1 MYQRAQLK
9 QSVKQTIAGTRP
21 RPMWVTL
28 LYLIVSSIGGSII
41 SGVINGVS
49 GMNALSTVYTD
60 LMLALEYDIE
70 AVVEEL
76 IFTYA
81 NQLATLVGSIITA
94 SLLTGILMALWNGLM
109 TVGFNGY
116 CLSLVKGENPGIDR
130 VFCGFPMF
138 GKVILT
144 ALLVWVFTSLWTLL
158 YALILI
164 VCIVVGALFIESVP
178 AVGAII
184 MVAGYA
190 LFLFLMVRLTL
201 RYAMTNYI
209 LLDTGKYGL
218 EAITESKKMMKG
230 KKGKLFGLY
239 FSFIGWYLLMYA
251 VMLVGVLL
259 FAVLLGVGGAGVFA
273 GGASFGAVAGMVGG
287 AVFVMIVMV
296 AAIYLISIWLQPYIT
311 GSEAKFY
318 LHFKPQE
325 PAPVQNWPTLGD
337 STVTESDSEY

>member
-28 LYLIVSSIGGSII
+28 LYLVVSSIGGSII
-41 SGVINGVS
+41 SGVISGVS
-49 GMNALSTVYTD
+49 GMNALNTVYTD
-60 LMLALEYDIE
+60 LMMAFEFDIE
-70 AVVEEL
+70 AAMEEL

-81 NQLATLVGSIITA
+81 NQLATLIGTIITA
-94 SLLTGILMALWNGLM
+94 SLVTGILMALWNGLM
-109 TVGFNGY
+109 AVGFNGY

-130 VFCGFPMF
+130 IFCGFPVF

-144 ALLVWVFTSLWTLL
+144 SFLVWVFTSLWTLL
-158 YALILI
+158 YALLLI
-164 VCIVVGALFIESVP
+164 VFVVVGALFMESLP
-178 AVGAII
+178 AVAAIV
-184 MVAGYA
+184 MLVGYI
-190 LFLFLMVRLTL
+190 LFLFLMIRLHL

-218 EAITESKKMMKG
+218 EAISESKQMMKG
-230 KKGKLFGLY
+230 RKGKLFGLY
-239 FSFIGWYLLMYA
+239 FSFIGWYLLMYV
-251 VMLVGVLL
+251 VMLAGILL
-259 FAVLLGVGGAGVFA
+259 LSVLLGVGGAGVFA

-296 AAIYLISIWLQPYIT
+296 AALWLINIWLQPYIR

-318 LHFKPQE
+318 LFFKPQE
-325 PAPVQNWPTLGD
+325 PAPVESWPTLGD
-337 STVTESDSEY
+337 STTTESQSEY